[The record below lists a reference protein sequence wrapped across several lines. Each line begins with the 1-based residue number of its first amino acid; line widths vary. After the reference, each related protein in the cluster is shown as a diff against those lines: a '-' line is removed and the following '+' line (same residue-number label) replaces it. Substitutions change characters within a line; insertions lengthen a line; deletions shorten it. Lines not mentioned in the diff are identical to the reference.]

1 MRRTPKHYDIEF
13 KQRAAQMV
21 LDGRGPTEVARDLD
35 IPLSCLRRW
44 KKDLL
49 EKMDQGGAPGERSA
63 SDMAAEMDKPRRE
76 LADVTVQRDILKKT
90 IRIFDEMD
98 GAGRRRSTC

>member
-1 MRRTPKHYDIEF
+1 MRRTPRHYDIEF

-35 IPLSCLRRW
+35 ITLSCLRRW

-49 EKMDQGGAPGERSA
+49 EKMDQGGAPAG
-63 SDMAAEMDKPRRE
+63 
-76 LADVTVQRDILKKT
+76 
-90 IRIFDEMD
+90 D
-98 GAGRRRSTC
+98 GAAPMDDVAGADIVDPGMGENTPDDDGGGMAG